1 MQTLSLTRI
10 LSLVI
15 SGLNYF
21 AKRGVREGEG
31 REEGRKRKKGR
42 EGEREG
48 REGDREGEGE
58 SEGGRGERDNHTVPR
73 YLVRKI
79 TAVYVHVCL

>member
-1 MQTLSLTRI
+1 MQTLSETRI
-10 LSLVI
+10 PSLVV

-42 EGEREG
+42 EGERVRG
-48 REGDREGEGE
+48 RE
-58 SEGGRGERDNHTVPR
+58 RGECKT
-73 YLVRKI
+73 
-79 TAVYVHVCL
+79 